1 MNHKLNIT
9 SGRDTVEI
17 ALATE
22 VELAPS
28 SVFLTFFS
36 GFG

>member
-1 MNHKLNIT
+1 MNHKPNIA

-28 SVFLTFFS
+28 SVVLTFFS